1 MIMFFA
7 VMFFIVII
15 VSILWTH
22 GIDKE
27 NFEKKNRDDIE
38 FP

>member
-22 GIDKE
+22 GIDT
-27 NFEKKNRDDIE
+27 NDIDKKSRDDIE